1 MKWKHEEV
9 EEAVEQLED
18 MERMREEKE
27 ELEREVGRMREGKGE
42 AGRLEELLE
51 VERELNQANKTIQQ
65 QVSLFRIFKNSKKLI
80 F

>member
-18 MERMREEKE
+18 MERMRE
-27 ELEREVGRMREGKGE
+27 GTGE

-65 QVSLFRIFKNSKKLI
+65 QVSLFRIFKN

>member
-18 MERMREEKE
+18 MERMRE
-27 ELEREVGRMREGKGE
+27 GTGE

-65 QVSLFRIFKNSKKLI
+65 QVSLFRIFKK